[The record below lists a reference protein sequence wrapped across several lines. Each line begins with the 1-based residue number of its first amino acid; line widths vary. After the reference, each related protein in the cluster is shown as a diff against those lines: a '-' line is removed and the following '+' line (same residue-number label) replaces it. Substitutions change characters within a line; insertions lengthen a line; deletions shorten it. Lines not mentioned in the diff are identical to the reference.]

1 MNDGLDFI
9 PSKASLLKAK
19 DLNFESVVFE
29 SYKSTKKAR
38 KSTKDDDNAK
48 EMDGKN
54 ELNMRQAKHEII
66 KLGLSGLNSKKKEEA
81 KINLLIQLGAKPPKK
96 KNKNYKELCLERKKA
111 KEKEA
116 KTMQFSQ
123 LGKNQHGRSTAKGK
137 SFDRKR
143 KKENNIL
150 SVYGK
155 VQKTN
160 K

>member
-9 PSKASLLKAK
+9 PSKASLLKSK
-19 DLNFESVVFE
+19 DANFESVVFE
-29 SYKSTKKAR
+29 SYKSAKKAK
-38 KSTKDDDNAK
+38 KSTEDSNAK
-48 EMDGKN
+48 EIDGKN
-54 ELNMRQAKHEII
+54 ELNMKEAKHEII
-66 KLGLSGLNSKKKEEA
+66 KLGMSGLNSKKKEEA
-81 KINLLIQLGAKPPKK
+81 KINLLIQLGAKPPKR
-96 KNKNYKELCLERKKA
+96 KNKNYKELCMERKKA

-116 KTMQFSQ
+116 KTIQLSQ

-150 SVYGK
+150 SIYGK
-155 VQKTN
+155 VQKN